1 VTADILIREDTGSFA
16 VVRVIDPGVHVSAPY
31 SRAIGL
37 LDRWVAAE
45 RRAVDE
51 YSAWIEGQVAQAH
64 AEMRLLCDELGLP
77 FVFAELPPSSE
88 WPELAAF
95 LAGADERVN
104 LPKRR
109 DDPAEIAVRLRRGWT
124 PPRRPSDVLAEAYQE
139 RADAA
144 EAYMRAD
151 SSDEMPG
158 RDADGWTP
166 TRPVIVVD
174 IPAPDLVQTGPQSRF
189 GRWFDEQ
196 LQRAEQWWRGKQ
208 AARDERLGVGDE

>member
-51 YSAWIEGQVAQAH
+51 FSAWIEGQAAQAH

-77 FVFAELPPSSE
+77 VAWAEVPEAHELPGAVALANEAYDLVEAMPDPAAELSQE
-88 WPELAAF
+88 
-95 LAGADERVN
+95 N
-104 LPKRR
+104 LDREYALNNMVRQARR
-109 DDPAEIAVRLRRGWT
+109 
-124 PPRRPSDVLAEAYQE
+124 
-139 RADAA
+139 
-144 EAYMRAD
+144 
-151 SSDEMPG
+151 
-158 RDADGWTP
+158 GWTP

-189 GRWFDEQ
+189 ARWFDEQ

-208 AARDERLGVGDE
+208 AARDKRLGLGDE